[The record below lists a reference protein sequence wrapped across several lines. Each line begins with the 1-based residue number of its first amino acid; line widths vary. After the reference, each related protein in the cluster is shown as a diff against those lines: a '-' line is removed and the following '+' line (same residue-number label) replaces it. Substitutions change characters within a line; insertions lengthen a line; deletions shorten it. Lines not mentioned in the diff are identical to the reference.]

1 MAEHDE
7 QVAVVKWFKV
17 QYPRYKGCLIA
28 IPNAQGLAKTKTDAI
43 RMWKKLER
51 EGAKKGV
58 SDLFL
63 AVPKNGYSGLW
74 IEMKDKG
81 KTKCSVSES
90 QQEHLELMREMG
102 YGAVWCAGA
111 EEAIEQI
118 RAYLV
123 D

>member
-7 QVAVVKWFKV
+7 QVAVVKWFRL
-17 QYPRYKGCLIA
+17 QYPKFKGCFFS
-28 IPNAQGLAKTKTDAI
+28 IPNGSFLAGKPYQRANQ
-43 RMWKKLER
+43 MKKLKK
-51 EGAKKGV
+51 EGFKNGV

-74 IEMKDKG
+74 VEMKDKG
-81 KTKCSVSES
+81 KTKCDVSKE
-90 QQEHLELMREMG
+90 QQEHLDLMREMG

-111 EEAIEQI
+111 DAAISQI
-118 RAYLV
+118 KGYMG